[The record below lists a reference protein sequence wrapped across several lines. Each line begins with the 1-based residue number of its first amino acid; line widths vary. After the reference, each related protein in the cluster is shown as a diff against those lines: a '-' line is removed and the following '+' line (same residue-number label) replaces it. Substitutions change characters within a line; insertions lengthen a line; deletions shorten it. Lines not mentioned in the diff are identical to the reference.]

1 MTRVLAGSP
10 VSDGHATLAGSAASL
25 YTRSIIEIVTGAAAP
40 HNIGYVPAQM
50 RGRGQ
55 SRRPEIALTKRRAV
69 DFCRV
74 ATAICPAAP
83 LSRMR

>member
-1 MTRVLAGSP
+1 MIRVVAG
-10 VSDGHATLAGSAASL
+10 GQLFLYNGSAKQ
-25 YTRSIIEIVTGAAAP
+25 IVTGAAGP

-50 RGRGQ
+50 RSRGQ
-55 SRRPEIALTKRRAV
+55 ARRRPEIALTKRRAV

-74 ATAICPAAP
+74 ATAICPVAP

>member
-1 MTRVLAGSP
+1 
-10 VSDGHATLAGSAASL
+10 
-25 YTRSIIEIVTGAAAP
+25 
-40 HNIGYVPAQM
+40 M